1 MSKGQEPMARFSAT
15 LKPKM
20 PHRGKWTNKRD
31 GVGTM
36 ATTEV
41 SQGRVAS
48 EKPRKENA
56 ADG

>member
-1 MSKGQEPMARFSAT
+1 MARFSAT